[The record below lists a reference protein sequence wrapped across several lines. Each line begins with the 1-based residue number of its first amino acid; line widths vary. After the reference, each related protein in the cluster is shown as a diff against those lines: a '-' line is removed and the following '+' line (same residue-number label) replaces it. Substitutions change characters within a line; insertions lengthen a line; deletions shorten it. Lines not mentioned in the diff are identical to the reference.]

1 MDIARYMAPLFGTW
15 QGQNRSRIMP
25 TDDYKDS
32 AATATV
38 QVTAAHFVS
47 LGYTWSDGESPQ
59 EGLLLL
65 AGGPSDA
72 EPATA
77 VWVDS
82 WHTGQALMQFSG
94 TVDGDGVLRLNG
106 SYAAPTGPDWG
117 WEIHLHPEEGGGR
130 RITMHNIVPGE
141 DPYQVVELVLER

>member
-1 MDIARYMAPLFGTW
+1 MDIVKYVTPLLGSW
-15 QGQNRSRIMP
+15 QGKNRSRIMP

-38 QVTAAHFVS
+38 EVTAAHFAS
-47 LGYTWSDGESPQ
+47 IAYTWSDGASPQ

-65 AGGPSDA
+65 AGSVPDA
-72 EPATA
+72 PPATA

-82 WHTGQALMQFSG
+82 WHTGRALMQYSA
-94 TVDGDGVLRLNG
+94 TVGADGVRRLNG

-117 WEIHLHPEEGGGR
+117 WQIHIHPGESA

-141 DPYQVVELVLER
+141 DPYQVVELALDR

>member
-1 MDIARYMAPLFGTW
+1 MDIVKYVTPLLGSW
-15 QGQNRSRIMP
+15 QGKNRLRIMP

-38 QVTAAHFVS
+38 EVTAAHFVS
-47 LGYTWSDGESPQ
+47 VAYTWSDGASPQ

-65 AGGPSDA
+65 AGGASD
-72 EPATA
+72 EDPATA

-82 WHTGQALMQFSG
+82 WHTGKALMQFSG
-94 TVDGDGVLRLNG
+94 TVDGDGFLRLNG
-106 SYAAPTGPDWG
+106 SYAAPSGPDWG
-117 WEIHLHPEEGGGR
+117 WQIHIHPGETA

-141 DPYQVVELVLER
+141 DPYQVVDLALDR